1 MKCAIGSSTRET
13 IRTSPTF
20 RRERLSTI
28 DAAKLGSSALAPC
41 AENRFADEQF
51 VPRRG
56 ACGAP
61 CPEHVS
67 AVWLTC
73 WLAAPIPGSSKRGRQ
88 ASVRCSPMRP
98 VHQKWY
104 CCSPLGEGGKDPSIL
119 GCAAFL
125 ILRSYPRTVESV
137 AIYSNFR
144 GGQHHVLVYKFS
156 HCR

>member
-28 DAAKLGSSALAPC
+28 DAAKLGSSALDPC

-73 WLAAPIPGSSKRGRQ
+73 WLAAPIPVHPNEAGKRVFAVRQ
-88 ASVRCSPMRP
+88 CGQSTKSGIAAP
-98 VHQKWY
+98 
-104 CCSPLGEGGKDPSIL
+104 PLAREAKTLPFWDVQL
-119 GCAAFL
+119 F
-125 ILRSYPRTVESV
+125 
-137 AIYSNFR
+137 
-144 GGQHHVLVYKFS
+144 
-156 HCR
+156 